1 MIRHSSSF
9 FLSII
14 FHIILLVSA
23 FFIYKNIQANK
34 KIIHND
40 KVCIQ
45 LCDVVTQ
52 KQVVKPTLKPIVKP
66 KPKPKPKVKKIIKP
80 KLEPIPIEKV
90 LKQEIIEELKIV
102 EEPEVVKEEVA
113 SQIMEVVLAKSVSK
127 EETMT
132 KQEKALDDYLQK
144 HIAEIQRLLQENL
157 YYPRRA
163 RERGIV
169 GEVRIEFILSTD
181 AKAHSII
188 VISSNSEILSRAAIR
203 TIEDL
208 SGEFPKPKEELTI
221 NVPMSYSLVI
231 N

>member
-23 FFIYKNIQANK
+23 FFIWKSIPSVK
-34 KIIHND
+34 KIECND
-40 KVCIQ
+40 KICIK
-45 LCDVVTQ
+45 LCDVVSQ
-52 KQVVKPTLKPIVKP
+52 KQIIKPPSKP
-66 KPKPKPKVKKIIKP
+66 KPKQIPKAKKITKP
-80 KLEPIPIEKV
+80 KLDPIPVQKV
-90 LKQEIIEELKIV
+90 IKEEFIK
-102 EEPEVVKEEVA
+102 EPEVVEEKEEVL
-113 SQIMEVVLAKSVSK
+113 QTMEVIIAKSVAV
-127 EETMT
+127 ENTMT
-132 KQEKALDDYLQK
+132 KQKKVEDDYLQK
-144 HIAEIQRLLQENL
+144 HIAHIQRLLQENL

-169 GEVRIEFILSTD
+169 GEVRIEFTLSTD
-181 AKAHSII
+181 AKAHSIR
-188 VISSNSEILSRAAIR
+188 VISSNSEILSRAAVK

-221 NVPMSYSLVI
+221 TVPMTYSLII